1 MTAILPR
8 TEVGEMSPYP
18 TVDAVTIK
26 NLPRVTP
33 WRNFDKRND
42 LPDTVEEIPAVIAC
56 QKISWKN

>member
-33 WRNFDKRND
+33 WRKF
-42 LPDTVEEIPAVIAC
+42 
-56 QKISWKN
+56 